1 MSWLRSRVR
10 GLCRGCLLVL
20 LGALTAPAWSWGT
33 QGHQVVAELA
43 FNALTPKARF
53 EVTQLLAL
61 EPGETL
67 ASISMWADEHKSP
80 ATGAWHY
87 VNFPRATCS
96 FEAERD
102 CPDGQCVVAALERQ
116 LTVLASNPTPERR
129 LKALKYVVHLVGDL
143 HQPLHAGYQDDR
155 GGNSYTLQAF
165 MQARNLHALWDGGL
179 VKNLNLDNTALTA
192 LIRQSTPQLAQSNL
206 NLSQAAEESCR
217 LVATPGFYPDRQVS
231 ERYVQQ
237 FTPVLLQRL
246 AMAGARLAGLLNRT
260 WP

>member
-10 GLCRGCLLVL
+10 RLLRACLLVV
-20 LGALTAPAWSWGT
+20 LGALTAQACAWGT

-43 FNALTPKARF
+43 FNTLTPKARF

-67 ASISMWADEHKSP
+67 ASISMWADERKSP
-80 ATGAWHY
+80 ATSAWHY
-87 VNFPRATCS
+87 VNFPRDTCQ
-96 FEAERD
+96 FETERD

-116 LTVLASNPTPERR
+116 LAVLASSPTPERR

-192 LIRQSTPQLAQSNL
+192 LVRQSMPQQEQSNL
-206 NLSQAAEESCR
+206 SLSQAAEESCR
-217 LVATPGFYPDRQVS
+217 LVATPGFYPARQVT

>member
-10 GLCRGCLLVL
+10 RLLRACLLVV
-20 LGALTAPAWSWGT
+20 LGALTAQACAWGT

-43 FNALTPKARF
+43 FNTLTPKARF

-67 ASISMWADEHKSP
+67 ASISMWADERKSP
-80 ATGAWHY
+80 ATSAWHY
-87 VNFPRATCS
+87 VNFPRDTCQ
-96 FEAERD
+96 FETERD

-116 LTVLASNPTPERR
+116 LAVLASSPTPERR

-192 LIRQSTPQLAQSNL
+192 LVRQSMPQLEQSNL
-206 NLSQAAEESCR
+206 SLSQAAEESCR
-217 LVATPGFYPDRQVS
+217 LVATPGFYPARQVT

>member
-1 MSWLRSRVR
+1 
-10 GLCRGCLLVL
+10 LLVV
-20 LGALTAPAWSWGT
+20 LGALTAQACAWGT

-43 FNALTPKARF
+43 FNTLTPKARF

-67 ASISMWADEHKSP
+67 ASISMWADERKSP
-80 ATGAWHY
+80 ATSAWHY
-87 VNFPRATCS
+87 VNFPRDTCQ
-96 FEAERD
+96 FETERD

-116 LTVLASNPTPERR
+116 LAVLASSPTPERR

-192 LIRQSTPQLAQSNL
+192 LVRQSMPQQEQSNL
-206 NLSQAAEESCR
+206 SLSQAAEESCR
-217 LVATPGFYPDRQVS
+217 LVATPGFYPARQVT

>member
-1 MSWLRSRVR
+1 
-10 GLCRGCLLVL
+10 LLVV
-20 LGALTAPAWSWGT
+20 LGALTAQACAWGT

-43 FNALTPKARF
+43 FNTLTPKARF

-67 ASISMWADEHKSP
+67 ASISMWADERKSP
-80 ATGAWHY
+80 ATSAWHY
-87 VNFPRATCS
+87 VNFPRDTCQ
-96 FEAERD
+96 FETERD

-116 LTVLASNPTPERR
+116 LAVLASSPTPERR

-192 LIRQSTPQLAQSNL
+192 LVRQSMPQLEQINL
-206 NLSQAAEESCR
+206 SLSQAAEESCR
-217 LVATPGFYPDRQVS
+217 LVATPGFYPARQVT

>member
-1 MSWLRSRVR
+1 
-10 GLCRGCLLVL
+10 
-20 LGALTAPAWSWGT
+20 
-33 QGHQVVAELA
+33 
-43 FNALTPKARF
+43 
-53 EVTQLLAL
+53 
-61 EPGETL
+61 
-67 ASISMWADEHKSP
+67 
-80 ATGAWHY
+80 
-87 VNFPRATCS
+87 
-96 FEAERD
+96 
-102 CPDGQCVVAALERQ
+102 VVAALERQ
-116 LTVLASNPTPERR
+116 LAVLASSPTPERR

-192 LIRQSTPQLAQSNL
+192 LVRQSTPQLEQSNL
-206 NLSQAAEESCR
+206 SLSQAAEESCR
-217 LVATPGFYPDRQVS
+217 LVATPGFYPARQVT

>member
-1 MSWLRSRVR
+1 MSWLRSCVR

-20 LGALTAPAWSWGT
+20 LGALTVPAWSWGT

-43 FNALTPKARF
+43 FTALTPKARF

-102 CPDGQCVVAALERQ
+102 CPDGQCVVAALARQ
-116 LTVLASNPTPERR
+116 LDTLASNPTPERR

-179 VKNLNLDNTALTA
+179 VKNLNLDNAALTA
-192 LIRQSTPQLAQSNL
+192 LVRQSMPQLAQSNL
-206 NLSQAAEESCR
+206 SLSQAAEESCR
-217 LVATPGFYPDRQVS
+217 LVATPGFYPARQVT

>member
-1 MSWLRSRVR
+1 
-10 GLCRGCLLVL
+10 LLVV
-20 LGALTAPAWSWGT
+20 LGALTAQACAWGT

-43 FNALTPKARF
+43 FNTLTPKARF

-67 ASISMWADEHKSP
+67 ASISMWADERKSP
-80 ATGAWHY
+80 ATSAWHY
-87 VNFPRATCS
+87 VNFPRDTCQ
-96 FEAERD
+96 FETERD

-116 LTVLASNPTPERR
+116 LAVLASSPTPERR

-192 LIRQSTPQLAQSNL
+192 LVRQSMPQLEQSNL
-206 NLSQAAEESCR
+206 SLSQAAEESCR
-217 LVATPGFYPDRQVS
+217 LVATPGFYPARQVT

>member
-10 GLCRGCLLVL
+10 GLMRACLLVV
-20 LGALTAPAWSWGT
+20 LGALTAQAFAWGT

-53 EVTQLLAL
+53 EVTQLLVL

-67 ASISMWADEHKSP
+67 ASISIWADEHKSP
-80 ATGAWHY
+80 ATSAWHY
-87 VNFPRATCS
+87 VNFPRATCQ
-96 FEAERD
+96 FETERD

-116 LTVLASNPTPERR
+116 LAVLAASPTPERR

-192 LIRQSTPQLAQSNL
+192 LVRQSTPQQEQSNL
-206 NLSQAAEESCR
+206 SLSQAAEESCR
-217 LVATPGFYPDRQVS
+217 LVATPGFYPVRQVS